1 MNDAFEVIAMMF
13 LIREKE
19 AQDRKDY
26 GAAVAYANAF
36 DLLCYAVEGRDDC
49 LSQFDGYT
57 EANDFLNTS
66 VFGELWALEDMF
78 KHPEEYP
85 KPFTAGTYF
94 CIAVH
99 PGHNVPRQL

>member
-1 MNDAFEVIAMMF
+1 MNDSIEVIAAMF

-49 LSQFDGYT
+49 LSQFDGYK

-78 KHPEEYP
+78 KNPEDY
-85 KPFTAGTYF
+85 
-94 CIAVH
+94 
-99 PGHNVPRQL
+99 